1 MNSENCGEVCAC
13 PMEPPPQAIPDQNS
27 TDESFEESTSS
38 GQPEV
43 IASENN
49 AGAWRD
55 ELSAR
60 LNRYRSR
67 RKAPPPRYPSL
78 KLPFGTVDSSSRSTP
93 TENSTFSA
101 FDSTSSHAL
110 ALDGLCPQSSSSAEP
125 DVRAQELP
133 ARVAPP
139 SPPHPTAK
147 IIEFPRS
154 AWAPPPPPPDQ
165 LAGPVGEQLRIL
177 EVPEIAPPPP
187 ALGGITIEPI
197 PSSEPERR
205 PGVDFPLLGSS
216 LGRRMVASLL
226 DGLII
231 ASASA
236 LFGSIFWRIVG
247 VRPPRLQLLGLAIGI
262 PGLFWAAYQYLLI
275 TYSAATPGLL
285 AAGLELTRFDGSA
298 TSRSLRRW
306 RILASYLSALSLG
319 MGYAWVF
326 LDEDS
331 LCWHDRI
338 THSYLA
344 PRKKAGT
351 KERS

>member
-1 MNSENCGEVCAC
+1 MNAEKCGEVCGC
-13 PMEPPPQAIPDQNS
+13 PMEPPPQAIPS
-27 TDESFEESTSS
+27 ADESVEEAAPN
-38 GQPEV
+38 GQPEG
-43 IASENN
+43 IASQNN
-49 AGAWRD
+49 DGAWRD

-78 KLPFGTVDSSSRSTP
+78 KLPFGSVDRWSRSLP
-93 TENSTFSA
+93 TENATFSSL
-101 FDSTSSHAL
+101 DSPSSHAL
-110 ALDGLCPQSSSSAEP
+110 VLDAVCPPSCSSAEP
-125 DVRAQELP
+125 DMRIGESKAPV
-133 ARVAPP
+133 ARP
-139 SPPHPTAK
+139 SPPHSTAK

-177 EVPEIAPPPP
+177 EVPEVAPPPP
-187 ALGGITIEPI
+187 ALGGITIEPV

-205 PGVDFPLLGSS
+205 PGVDFPLLGAS
-216 LGRRMVASLL
+216 LPRRMLACVF
-226 DGLII
+226 DGLIV
-231 ASASA
+231 ACASA
-236 LFGSIFWRIVG
+236 LFAYIFWRIAG
-247 VRPPRLQLLGLAIGI
+247 VRPPKLQLFGLAVAI
-262 PGLFWAAYQYLLI
+262 PGLFWAAYQYLLV

-285 AAGLELTRFDGSA
+285 VARLELTRFDGSA

-338 THSYLA
+338 TRTYLA
-344 PRKKAGT
+344 PNKKTGSNR
-351 KERS
+351 RS

>member
-1 MNSENCGEVCAC
+1 MNSEKCGEVCGC
-13 PMEPPPQAIPDQNS
+13 PMEPPPQAIPPAH
-27 TDESFEESTSS
+27 ESVEQATSS
-38 GQPEV
+38 GQPEG

-49 AGAWRD
+49 ADAWRD

-78 KLPFGTVDSSSRSTP
+78 RLPFGTLDRSSR
-93 TENSTFSA
+93 ENSTFSPLESA
-101 FDSTSSHAL
+101 SSHAL
-110 ALDGLCPQSSSSAEP
+110 ALDGVYAQSSPSAEP
-125 DVRAQELP
+125 GGVEESTTP
-133 ARVAPP
+133 VARP

-177 EVPEIAPPPP
+177 EVPEVAPPLP
-187 ALGGITIEPI
+187 ALGGITIEPV

-205 PGVDFPLLGSS
+205 PGVDRPLLGAA
-216 LGRRMVASLL
+216 LGRRLLASLF

-236 LFGSIFWRIVG
+236 LFGYIFWRIAG
-247 VRPPRLQLLGLAIGI
+247 VRPPKLQLFGLAIGI
-262 PGLFWAAYQYLLI
+262 PGLFWAGYQYLLI

-285 AAGLELTRFDGSA
+285 VARLELSRFDGSS

-306 RILASYLSALSLG
+306 RVLASYLSALSLG

-338 THSYLA
+338 THTYLA
-344 PRKKAGT
+344 PNKKAGT
-351 KERS
+351 HERS